1 MKIHWVNGQSS
12 EDNRI
17 FDTKNEVYEWSNS
30 LYGDFLGYLVSKGN
44 VGYTT
49 PDEKVIKSL
58 DKLIPKWANYLN
70 IMVVVQKDKINVND
84 KYLYRIWT
92 LNI

>member
-1 MKIHWVNGQSS
+1 MKIHWINGQYS

-30 LYGDFLGYLVSKGN
+30 LYGDFLGYLVSKVN

-49 PDEKVIKSL
+49 PDEKVINSL
-58 DKLIPKWANYLN
+58 EKLIPKWANYLN
-70 IMVVVQKDKINVND
+70 IMVVVQKDKNNVNN

-92 LNI
+92 LF

>member
-1 MKIHWVNGQSS
+1 MKIHWVNGQYL

-17 FDTKNEVYEWSNS
+17 FDTENEVYEWSNS
-30 LYGDFLGYLVSKGN
+30 LYGDFLGCLVTKVN

-49 PDEKVIKSL
+49 PDEKVVNSL
-58 DKLIPKWANYLN
+58 EKLIPKWANYLN
-70 IMVVVQKDKINVND
+70 IMVVVQKDKINVNN